1 MENANEAAMER
12 QKEQKIALIDQ
23 LKKTPIVQ
31 LSCEKTSISRATYYR
46 WRKEDPHFATACDA
60 AIDEGDELV
69 SDMAESKLIT
79 AIKEQNFNAISFWL
93 RKRSPRFRDRLEV
106 TAARP
111 QEELT
116 EEQEA
121 TVKEAL
127 RLASMTIG
135 QSKDKAAANPSIT
148 QPENLINK
156 SSEQTYEQPK

>member
-93 RKRSPRFRDRLEV
+93 RKRSPRFRDRIEV

-127 RLASMTIG
+127 RLASMTIS
-135 QSKDKAAANPSIT
+135 QPTEPTIT
-148 QPENLINK
+148 DPHTKQPENINN
-156 SSEQTYEQPK
+156 QPNK

>member
-1 MENANEAAMER
+1 MENHSEAAIAR
-12 QKEQKIALIDQ
+12 QKEQKAALIEQ

-46 WRKEDPHFATACDA
+46 WRKEDPSFATACDA
-60 AIDEGDELV
+60 AINEGDELV

-111 QEELT
+111 QQELT

-127 RLASMTIG
+127 RLASMTIS
-135 QSKDKAAANPSIT
+135 QPKEEATIDPIVT
-148 QPENLINK
+148 QPENLNNK
-156 SSEQTYEQPK
+156 PTQ